1 MPSLFDIVIAI
12 IGAWRLAH
20 MFNQEAGPWD
30 IFIRL
35 RDRLGSGVFGK
46 AMDCIACMSV
56 WLALLVY
63 VPKIRYFMIIMAI
76 SGMVMFMEAIYG
88 LLRRKPER
96 V

>member
-1 MPSLFDIVIAI
+1 MPNLFDIVITV
-12 IGAWRLAH
+12 IGVWRLTH

-35 RDRLGSGVFGK
+35 RDRLGVGVLGK

-56 WLALLVY
+56 WLACMVY
-63 VPKIRYFMIIMAI
+63 IPGIRYFMIIMAI
-76 SGMVMFMEAIYG
+76 SGMVMIMEAIYG